1 MYENK
6 ELATIKKPNQIEY
19 ITKEEYDWRITEIAK
34 CKRDIVYFAE
44 TYYRVVHPAK
54 GLHIIKL
61 YDIQKQFLEF
71 LKDNNKVICC
81 SGRQQGK
88 STIYCIYTLWLACF
102 HKDKRIMLLAQAENT
117 CLELL
122 DRIKTGY
129 EYLPSWLKP
138 ACEEWNKKNVRFS
151 NRSSIAG
158 FASSSN
164 GPRGQSMNVLILDEF
179 AFLQKNVE
187 DKLFASVFPIVSQD
201 PNGKIFL
208 ISTPNGKQNL
218 FYKIWKQANSKDGS
232 KNKIGW
238 RPFQMFYWQ
247 VPGHDTEEWKQQQI
261 AEMGYERFQQE
272 YNCQFLDSSTSKKLI
287 SDEKIEQF
295 RRKISEWKEKNQNQ
309 GKDLFINS
317 KDKSKTY
324 TFKMY
329 HEFNPS
335 HTYIAS
341 GDCGEGIGGDSSVLY
356 VWDITYTSNIKLCMK
371 FADNRIPL
379 IEFAYVTNEI
389 LKLYANPFLAVESN
403 GIGVGYIE
411 QLRMVYNYENLVRL
425 NEFL

>member
-1 MYENK
+1 MFRFDWWDVPGRDEAWK
-6 ELATIKKPNQIEY
+6 RKTIESIGELRFRQEFGN
-19 ITKEEYDWRITEIAK
+19 
-34 CKRDIVYFAE
+34 
-44 TYYRVVHPAK
+44 
-54 GLHIIKL
+54 
-61 YDIQKQFLEF
+61 EF
-71 LKDNNKVICC
+71 L
-81 SGRQQGK
+81 
-88 STIYCIYTLWLACF
+88 STGTY
-102 HKDKRIMLLAQAENT
+102 
-117 CLELL
+117 
-122 DRIKTGY
+122 
-129 EYLPSWLKP
+129 
-138 ACEEWNKKNVRFS
+138 
-151 NRSSIAG
+151 
-158 FASSSN
+158 
-164 GPRGQSMNVLILDEF
+164 
-179 AFLQKNVE
+179 
-187 DKLFASVFPIVSQD
+187 
-201 PNGKIFL
+201 
-208 ISTPNGKQNL
+208 
-218 FYKIWKQANSKDGS
+218 
-232 KNKIGW
+232 
-238 RPFQMFYWQ
+238 
-247 VPGHDTEEWKQQQI
+247 
-261 AEMGYERFQQE
+261 
-272 YNCQFLDSSTSKKLI
+272 KKLI

-425 NEFL
+425 NR